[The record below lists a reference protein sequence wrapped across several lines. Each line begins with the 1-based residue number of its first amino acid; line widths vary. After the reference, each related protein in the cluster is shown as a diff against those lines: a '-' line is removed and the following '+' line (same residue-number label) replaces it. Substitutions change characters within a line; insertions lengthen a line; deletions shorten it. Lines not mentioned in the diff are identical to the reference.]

1 MPEKQYVNKCKIV
14 EKEFDNEGWSGSV
27 MNCAF
32 NVDELQSMSQNGWV
46 NITIAKRREPSEKGA
61 THYAYKKEYK
71 PKDSQTQS
79 DELPF

>member
-1 MPEKQYVNKCKIV
+1 
-14 EKEFDNEGWSGSV
+14 

-32 NVDELQSMSQNGWV
+32 NVDELQSIAQNGWV

-61 THYAYKKEYK
+61 THYAYMNEYK
-71 PKDSQTQS
+71 PKETQS

>member
-14 EKEFDNEGWSGSV
+14 EKEFDNGGSV

-32 NVDELQSMSQNGWV
+32 NVDELQSIAQNGCV

-61 THYAYKKEYK
+61 THYGYKNEYK
-71 PKDSQTQS
+71 PKETQS